1 MELLRYYLQTRFDYK
16 PYASGVLP
24 MIWRLLAPSIG
35 SAANSK
41 RSYRELI
48 RTGAVCTIT
57 EDRGR
62 GLVRLCDATV
72 FKRCAIIAALNEAGW
87 SLAVA
92 GQICTR
98 AALSLPTV

>member
-1 MELLRYYLQTRFDYK
+1 VKEVRIGDRH
-16 PYASGVLP
+16 
-24 MIWRLLAPSIG
+24 APSSQGESEAGRKFHTVG
-35 SAANSK
+35 SERAA
-41 RSYRELI
+41 R
-48 RTGAVCTIT
+48 VPIT

-92 GQICTR
+92 GQI
-98 AALSLPTV
+98 ALALFPLPTVRNLRPASDSP